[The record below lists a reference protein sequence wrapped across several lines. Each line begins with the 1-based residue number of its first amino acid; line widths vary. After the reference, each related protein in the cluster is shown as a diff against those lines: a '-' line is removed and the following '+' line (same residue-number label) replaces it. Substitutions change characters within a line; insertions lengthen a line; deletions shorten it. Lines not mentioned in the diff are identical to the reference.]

1 MGYKIIEVTW
11 VDATCDV
18 DNLPLDAEVRPLER
32 RTVGYLLEETKDY
45 IVMTFGFIHNFHKNE
60 DACEMKSALPK
71 AMITK
76 LRRLK

>member
-1 MGYKIIEVTW
+1 MNYNLIEVTW

-18 DNLPLDAEVRPLER
+18 DNLPLHAEVRPLER
-32 RTVGYLLEETKDY
+32 RTVGYLLEDHKDY
-45 IVMTFGFIHNFHKNE
+45 IVMAFGFIHNFHKNE